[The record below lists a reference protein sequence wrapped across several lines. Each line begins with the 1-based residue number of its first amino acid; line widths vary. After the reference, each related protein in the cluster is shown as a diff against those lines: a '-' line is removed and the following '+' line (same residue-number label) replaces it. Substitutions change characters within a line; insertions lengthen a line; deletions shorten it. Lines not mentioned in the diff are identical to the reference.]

1 MIMGM
6 MGSIF
11 LMVSTACLDTGYRE
25 GKLHNHCAAFFFV
38 MSLFAIQYNTVL
50 YWLVYNN
57 TKGVDRTLLWIKTAI
72 AIFLIIQVI
81 LTSKYGSYN
90 ELGEH

>member
-25 GKLHNHCAAFFFV
+25 GKLHNHCAASFFV
-38 MSLFAIQYNTVL
+38 TSLFAIQYNTVL